1 MDATFT
7 PAQLAERF
15 QVGER
20 TIRRWAQQG
29 LIPSIKVG
37 RTVRFTMDAIHAL
50 EKPIAS
56 APEAV

>member
-1 MDATFT
+1 MTATYT

-37 RTVRFTMDAIHAL
+37 RTVRFPVEAVEAMERAPA
-50 EKPIAS
+50 A